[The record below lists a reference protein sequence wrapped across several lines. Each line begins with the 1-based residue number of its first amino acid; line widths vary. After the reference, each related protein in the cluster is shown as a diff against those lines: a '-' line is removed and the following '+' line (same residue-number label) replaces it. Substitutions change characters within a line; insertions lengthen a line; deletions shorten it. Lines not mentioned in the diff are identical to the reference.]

1 MGENKFRRAFKNG
14 KKGLAVEIK
23 LGRKLTSIFMVTY
36 LPTIVINIIN
46 QATNYFEGTIFSGDI
61 VKVNLTSMMV
71 LSAIYVSVSSSLPST
86 AAIKNVEIW
95 LLFSFIY
102 PFLIVLTQTF
112 IQRSKL
118 HQSIEDAKV
127 KVFPVN
133 QEEESLKH
141 RVTRV
146 RAVSYTHLTLPTNRE
161 V

>member
-1 MGENKFRRAFKNG
+1 
-14 KKGLAVEIK
+14 
-23 LGRKLTSIFMVTY
+23 MVTY

-71 LSAIYVSVSSSLPST
+71 LSAIYVSVSSSLPAT
-86 AAIKNVEIW
+86 ASIKNVEIW

-118 HQSIEDAKV
+118 RQSIEDAKV
-127 KVFPVN
+127 KVFPVH
-133 QEEESLKH
+133 QEEESLKY
-141 RVTRV
+141 RMIRV
-146 RAVSYTHLTLPTNRE
+146 RVGE
-161 V
+161 VIAKYLIPVFGVLFVIIYFCYGLYGMGEHFMK

>member
-1 MGENKFRRAFKNG
+1 
-14 KKGLAVEIK
+14 
-23 LGRKLTSIFMVTY
+23 MVTY

-86 AAIKNVEIW
+86 ASIKNVEIW

-118 HQSIEDAKV
+118 RQSIEDAKV
-127 KVFPVN
+127 FTTL
-133 QEEESLKH
+133 QGDDSLKH

-146 RAVSYTHLTLPTNRE
+146 IAGEIVAKSLIPGCGVLFVITYFCYGFY
-161 V
+161 